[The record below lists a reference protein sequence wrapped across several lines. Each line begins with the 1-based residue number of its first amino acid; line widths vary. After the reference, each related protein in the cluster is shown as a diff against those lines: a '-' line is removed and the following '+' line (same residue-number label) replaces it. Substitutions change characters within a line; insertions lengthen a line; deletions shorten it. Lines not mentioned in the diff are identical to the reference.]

1 MDSESE
7 DEDDIIEIATKQ
19 TNAFVKWRKL
29 NSADEIEGE
38 LRPVEQYM
46 YRQRKWE
53 GRPPYYMLE
62 DPRTQ
67 DPSDRKG
74 GTLFRLRFRVPYPL
88 FERLTEMTR
97 MNNQF
102 SEGNDCALNKAAPSE
117 LKI

>member
-19 TNAFVKWRKL
+19 MNAFVKWRKL

-53 GRPPYYMLE
+53 
-62 DPRTQ
+62 
-67 DPSDRKG
+67 
-74 GTLFRLRFRVPYPL
+74 V
-88 FERLTEMTR
+88 
-97 MNNQF
+97 
-102 SEGNDCALNKAAPSE
+102 
-117 LKI
+117 